1 MDFEGAISIDRAGD
15 DGHGEG
21 RMTFSRIEG
30 KVRTGK
36 GSFRID
42 DNAVQLKGYSLRCLL
57 TQRGNFGLEY
67 PLCPMGRIDLSENFR
82 DLFMEFPKAPLS
94 AGTSWTARR
103 SGLTVALSLK
113 SPGETVLTI
122 EGAPDQ
128 AEIEVPS
135 KASGIRTASGTIHFR
150 FDLEAG
156 YLTSIDEDVSFESVK
171 QPGPDEVV
179 TKRVF
184 RRTLNV
190 ERR

>member
-1 MDFEGAISIDRAGD
+1 MVFDGTISIDRVGD

-21 RMTFSRIEG
+21 RMTFSRIDG
-30 KVRTGK
+30 KVRTSK
-36 GSFRID
+36 AAIRID
-42 DNAVQLKGYSLRCLL
+42 LNTIQLKGYSLRCIL
-57 TQRGNFGLEY
+57 TERGNFGLEY

-82 DLFMEFPKAPLS
+82 DLFMEFPKSPLS

-103 SGLTVALSLK
+103 NGLTVALSLK
-113 SPGETVLTI
+113 SPGETVLAI
-122 EGAPDQ
+122 EGAPDP

-135 KASGIRTASGTIHFR
+135 KAGGIRTASGAIHFR
-150 FDLEAG
+150 FDPDAG
-156 YLTSIDEDVSFESVK
+156 FLTSIEEDVSFESVK